1 MESLYN
7 KFYLKVIMFT
17 GRRFLDRKEEKMRDF
32 LSRKFIGFILIS
44 GMLFVLVLLDR
55 ITGAEFVS
63 FTTLNLGIYS
73 SSNVAEAIGLKK

>member
-1 MESLYN
+1 
-7 KFYLKVIMFT
+7 MFT